1 MHSSQ
6 KKICSVR
13 VGDFNEYSD
22 HTPIYLTLKMQKHR
36 NYDHS
41 ADIPTTIHSNSTR
54 VFWNPNAIDDIKQ
67 QVERCASN
75 IIASLENIDESSDS
89 INLVV
94 KNVSNAIMDTFKEH
108 CERVPFT
115 HSSSQSKP
123 KTIGPQDKQW
133 FDDRCRD
140 LYKNY
145 KKCLSFFNTCR
156 SLENH
161 AKLVMAKK
169 K

>member
-1 MHSSQ
+1 MHSFQ

-41 ADIPTTIHSNSTR
+41 VNIPTTTHSKSTR

-108 CERVPFT
+108 CE
-115 HSSSQSKP
+115 
-123 KTIGPQDKQW
+123 
-133 FDDRCRD
+133 
-140 LYKNY
+140 
-145 KKCLSFFNTCR
+145 
-156 SLENH
+156 
-161 AKLVMAKK
+161 
-169 K
+169 